1 MPSVSLRSG
10 DAAANLA
17 STQSPFAGRPNA
29 FFSSH
34 GSAEGSGDGRRLAR
48 ESAPPPPQ
56 QQQQQRAPKP
66 SAPISKGEFVQKARE
81 RADASAKAR
90 GSRPSRRE
98 CQPEEKS
105 CKRRKQQSD
114 KEHRQEVA
122 LRQSSAHRRRVI
134 PTAPHRQIFLV
145 GDYYC
150 GAGVLGAQEHE
161 SFHAAYSSGGG
172 GGFGNARGVDGGMT
186 YAGASTTVLSNR
198 AATGM
203 SAPKGMSLHASPPV
217 PSGVQPF
224 SNSLGIRNMQT
235 DSPSHSP
242 MAQSSTNTAA
252 FANSHCS
259 HRKRRGPKKLRV
271 MQRFYEPV
279 ELQVE
284 SISAFA
290 MRLTLVL
297 WHACLIAAL
306 VVEVIPKVQ
315 WSMVNICGPAYGVD
329 LRRMDKWTS
338 PCVTSPPTVAANG
351 TLTTPAPVSL
361 RWGGLNLTH
370 QHSSMVRY
378 RRVAF
383 SLPPPTDQAS
393 IVQVYNVVAE
403 SRISGNGV
411 ERVSKYP
418 LSIRCDRTKT
428 RCDVA
433 RVPELLLGNTPTFA
447 GEFSFTLT
455 LVPESLAAGAAGG
468 SVGIAYQRS
477 AYTVATILWRYTLMV
492 FSLIHTLRFVAYCKY
507 TSTLYEQSWTLV
519 LQVALL
525 WYMNP
530 LFALNI
536 ASWPLSSMLAF
547 MEYRIPTYFMAV
559 SIAYM
564 LSVMTASMMWARP
577 LEAKLN
583 DGAFAKLKAFLA
595 RSRNVCDPPM
605 WTKILIFVYMLSI
618 CVLDIVDAG
627 VNKYMWQLTS
637 NSEVRF
643 KRLYWFVIILQIA
656 GGLVCLLLLF
666 YLRSYLG
673 KKPYLESRP
682 QQLACRVFLMVF
694 LSAIAYCVIHCLVF
708 FLLYNRGYPALASQQ
723 PLLQLPMLMVASF
736 FVNIMTL
743 VYTSQSRDENVP
755 VNPRDPRWKHMVW
768 PDTWYRWLARHGGSQ
783 YIFATEQEE
792 TRFYRLQFQF
802 RRRQYMAKQKR
813 LQSSGGAVARFV
825 PTLAGSTA
833 TATLWERAQNA
844 MPSDLFSS
852 MRELQG
858 DGCRATSSL
867 QRDGSALMSWR
878 TDVCASPQPS
888 RLVSTTDTDDD
899 ADDGDSQRDEEPP
912 IVRDNGRGAI
922 SPVRCD
928 DPSGAPE
935 ARRASHPAIKSS
947 PSRRFDGDSGAGAA
961 TTTLDMQS
969 SGLWRSHSHVDS
981 NGLMPVSVAA
991 RYIINMDRF
1000 STYFLADGDG
1010 AAGGDGGVAESYAGV
1025 RRDRSLA
1032 GDAYAIEGPA
1042 RWRSRMRQ
1050 NASAARGL
1058 DGRDGSAACCRLS
1071 QRQAALSEN
1080 ALAHTYTGFDHH
1092 RGRAL
1097 SLAPLKLA
1105 GWCQHHAR
1113 SRSDGNALTSSWG
1126 DADAESAR
1134 RSCKTASRHGT
1145 PPLAPQSR
1153 YRDPSAGADV
1163 PGDTE
1168 IPIAAF
1174 ARALQAAAATSA
1186 EASISV
1192 MPHTKVDEEWH
1203 KDDKRRL
1210 GESEVASST
1219 NKDTFV
1225 RQRDPLP
1232 CATLPM
1238 QAPTADASDAN
1249 DGGNLKGMPLVRKD
1263 DPPTA
1268 ACISPLL
1275 TTDVSCVAPAS
1286 DGVNADAQQVSVRDG
1301 TGSHLR
1307 ISRSR
1312 DGDALSD
1319 LSLRTSGDS
1328 DDVSSSDRARGRTRS
1343 LMRTLVLAR
1352 ERLGALIGTAE
1363 RNLLE
1368 RPVRGLERLETHIF
1382 DAAYRPFQAMQY
1394 LPFFNLE
1401 TSIDCFNISWEAYGV
1416 EESTGGQAI
1425 ETSIQMTPQSGPR
1438 AVANA
1443 IKNRLCG
1450 CCPAEEDTGG
1460 DDAED
1465 DSESEAE
1472 QTVAAAREVAG
1483 PIVGATD
1490 GTAAVPSAI
1499 GDART
1504 GQEMHLS
1511 TTPSTRNSDTVIVYI
1526 RSDDASGG
1534 AAALLPASTP
1544 ALAGKRPPSR
1554 SALSPTETESG
1565 VPAPTAAATAVPD
1578 SAVLPINVE
1587 KYGFVRLL
1595 VAEARE
1601 VQMLMVKMDTS
1612 AREHKGKAPRVI
1624 IGFRGTANMS
1634 NAKYDM
1640 NIHRVVWREME
1651 KTADREA
1658 ANAAGEEMSELASTF
1673 DDGSTTAAQH
1683 LGCAS
1688 CIHSC
1693 MRKTSW
1699 RPTCHAGFLTIWKT
1713 LKPTVLSRLRDV
1725 LWGDRGTVYRI
1736 FTTGHSL
1743 GGALAS
1749 LCAYSITYMLR
1760 RMDYPIADVTVYTYG
1775 QPRMGNRAFQRIYN
1789 KAVPRTFRVVNE
1801 SDVVVNMFIFGGYHV
1816 GIEVDVD
1823 RNGNFIVKP
1832 TAIEKLFPPTKG
1844 RGLMVVNHLMTS
1856 YGISLN
1862 AIASRTLCPA
1872 RGLDFYLTADPEKVE
1887 AKTVKMEAIHAA
1899 PSSSRESRRQD
1910 VCREREREARTGD
1923 SKGGSA
1929 AR

>member
-17 STQSPFAGRPNA
+17 STQSPFAGRQSA
-29 FFSSH
+29 SLSSH
-34 GSAEGSGDGRRLAR
+34 GSAEGNDDGRRLAR

-56 QQQQQRAPKP
+56 QQQQKQQRAPKP

-81 RADASAKAR
+81 RVDASAKAR
-90 GSRPSRRE
+90 GSRPSWRE
-98 CQPEEKS
+98 CQPEEKPR
-105 CKRRKQQSD
+105 KRRKQHVE
-114 KEHRQEVA
+114 KEDRQKVA

-134 PTAPHRQIFLV
+134 PTPPHRQIFLV
-145 GDYYC
+145 GNYYC
-150 GAGVLGAQEHE
+150 GAGVLSAQKHE
-161 SFHAAYSSGGG
+161 SFLAAYSSGGG
-172 GGFGNARGVDGGMT
+172 GVGNARGVDGGMT
-186 YAGASTTVLSNR
+186 YAGASTTVLPNH
-198 AATGM
+198 AGTGM
-203 SAPKGMSLHASPPV
+203 SAPKGMSLHVSPPV

-224 SNSLGIRNMQT
+224 SNSLGILNMQT
-235 DSPSHSP
+235 GSPSHSP
-242 MAQSSTNTAA
+242 MAQSSTNAAA
-252 FANSHCS
+252 FANSHRS
-259 HRKRRGPKKLRV
+259 HRKRRGSEKLRV

-315 WSMVNICGPAYGVD
+315 WSMVNICGTAYGVD
-329 LRRMDKWTS
+329 LRHMDKWTS
-338 PCVTSPPTVAANG
+338 PCVTSPTAAANG
-351 TLTTPAPVSL
+351 TLATPATVSL
-361 RWGGLNLTH
+361 RWVGSTLTH

-383 SLPPPTDQAS
+383 SLPPPTDQAG

-403 SRISGNGV
+403 NRISGNGV
-411 ERVSKYP
+411 ERVSEYP

-433 RVPELLLGNTPTFA
+433 RVPELLLGNTPTLA

-477 AYTVATILWRYTLMV
+477 AYTVATIVWRYTLMV

-507 TSTLYEQSWTLV
+507 TSALYEQSWTLV

-536 ASWPLSSMLAF
+536 TSWPLSSMLAF

-577 LEAKLN
+577 LEAKPN
-583 DGAFAKLKAFLA
+583 DGAFAKLKALLA

-605 WTKILIFVYMLSI
+605 WTKILISVYMLSI
-618 CVLDIVDAG
+618 CVLDIVDAS

-643 KRLYWFVIILQIA
+643 KRLYWFVIILQIS

-708 FLLYNRGYPALASQQ
+708 FLFYNRGYPALASQQ

-783 YIFATEQEE
+783 YIFVTEQEE

-813 LQSSGGAVARFV
+813 LQNAGGAVASFV
-825 PTLAGSTA
+825 PTLAGSIAA
-833 TATLWERAQNA
+833 TTPWERTQNA
-844 MPSDLFSS
+844 MQSNLLPP
-852 MRELQG
+852 MREMQG

-867 QRDGSALMSWR
+867 QRDGGAPVSWR

-888 RLVSTTDTDDD
+888 RLVSATDTDDD
-899 ADDGDSQRDEEPP
+899 ADDGGSQHHEESP
-912 IVRDNGRGAI
+912 VARDNSRGTI
-922 SPVRCD
+922 SLVRCD
-928 DPSGAPE
+928 GRSGVPA
-935 ARRASHPAIKSS
+935 ARGASHLAIEPS
-947 PSRRFDGDSGAGAA
+947 PSRRFGDDSGAGAA
-961 TTTLDMQS
+961 TTTLDMRS
-969 SGLWRSHSHVDS
+969 SGFWRGHSDVDS

-991 RYIINMDRF
+991 RHIINMDRF

-1010 AAGGDGGVAESYAGV
+1010 TAGGGGGVTESYAGV

-1042 RWRSRMRQ
+1042 RWRSRIRQ

-1058 DGRDGSAACCRLS
+1058 DGGDGSATFCRFS
-1071 QRQAALSEN
+1071 QRQAALSAN
-1080 ALAHTYTGFDHH
+1080 TLAHTYSGFDCHS
-1092 RGRAL
+1092 GRASP
-1097 SLAPLKLA
+1097 SLAPLKHA

-1113 SRSDGNALTSSWG
+1113 SRSDGNAPTNSWG

-1134 RSCKTASRHGT
+1134 RSRKTVSRHAT
-1145 PPLAPQSR
+1145 PPLAPRSR
-1153 YRDPSAGADV
+1153 YRDPSAGTGVA
-1163 PGDTE
+1163 GDTE

-1174 ARALQAAAATSA
+1174 SRALQAAAATPA
-1186 EASISV
+1186 EASVSV
-1192 MPHTKVDEEWH
+1192 LPHTEVDEEWH
-1203 KDDKRRL
+1203 KHDKRRL
-1210 GESEVASST
+1210 SESEVALGT
-1219 NKDTFV
+1219 NNDTFV
-1225 RQRDPLP
+1225 RQRDSLP
-1232 CATLPM
+1232 CAMLPM

-1249 DGGNLKGMPLVRKD
+1249 DGSNLKGTPLVGKD
-1263 DPPTA
+1263 DPPTVS
-1268 ACISPLL
+1268 CISPLL
-1275 TTDVSCVAPAS
+1275 TADASCVAPAS
-1286 DGVNADAQQVSVRDG
+1286 SGVDANARQVSVHGD
-1301 TGSHLR
+1301 TGSHPR
-1307 ISRSR
+1307 ISHSR
-1312 DGDALSD
+1312 DGDALFD

-1328 DDVSSSDRARGRTRS
+1328 DDTSSSDRTRGGTRS

-1363 RNLLE
+1363 QNLLE

-1382 DAAYRPFQAMQY
+1382 DAAYRPFQSMQY

-1401 TSIDCFNISWEAYGV
+1401 TAIDCFNISWEAYGV

-1425 ETSIQMTPQSGPR
+1425 ETGIQMTPQSVPR

-1450 CCPAEEDTGG
+1450 CCPAEEDTGD

-1465 DSESEAE
+1465 DSGREAD
-1472 QTVAAAREVAG
+1472 QAVAGAREVAG
-1483 PIVGATD
+1483 SIGGASE
-1490 GTAAVPSAI
+1490 GSAAVASAI

-1504 GQEMHLS
+1504 GQEMHVP
-1511 TTPSTRNSDTVIVYI
+1511 TTPCTRDSDTVIVHI
-1526 RSDDASGG
+1526 RSEDDSGG
-1534 AAALLPASTP
+1534 AAASPPTSTP

-1565 VPAPTAAATAVPD
+1565 APAPTVAAAAATVAD
-1578 SAVLPINVE
+1578 SAVLPMNVE

-1601 VQMLMVKMDTS
+1601 VQVLMVKMDTS

-1624 IGFRGTANMS
+1624 IGFRGTANMT

-1658 ANAAGEEMSELASTF
+1658 ANAAGEEVSELASTF

-1725 LWGDRGTVYRI
+1725 LCDDRGTVYRI

-1775 QPRMGNRAFQRIYN
+1775 QPRMGNRAFQHIYN

-1844 RGLMVVNHLMTS
+1844 RGLMVVNHLLTS

-1862 AIASRTLCPA
+1862 AIASRTPCPA

-1887 AKTVKMEAIHAA
+1887 AETVKMEAIHAA
-1899 PSSSRESRRQD
+1899 QS
-1910 VCREREREARTGD
+1910 
-1923 SKGGSA
+1923 
-1929 AR
+1929 